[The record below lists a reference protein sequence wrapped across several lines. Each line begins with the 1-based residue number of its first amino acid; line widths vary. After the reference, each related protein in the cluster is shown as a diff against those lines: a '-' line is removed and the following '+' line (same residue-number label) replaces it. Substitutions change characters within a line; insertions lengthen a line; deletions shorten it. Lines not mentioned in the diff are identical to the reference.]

1 MTEHD
6 AQRQGAS
13 QHRGAGDEGSGQP
26 GGRELARLLHDVADA
41 QVKMAGLIEA
51 SRQELRDLV
60 TRCERAAEQI
70 SRAAESLA
78 LAAGVG
84 GAQGGQSGQENGHGS
99 GSRAQSRREGR
110 ARRRVRPRR
119 SLGPEAPSGNGPK
132 AEADSRDGHAFHDG
146 GQLREELERL
156 VAEAAQLLQRV
167 ERLNRA

>member
-1 MTEHD
+1 APSDRRPRGHPPPIGPAPGILCLAGKFPMGIETICEREERETAMTEHD

-84 GAQGGQSGQENGHGS
+84 G
-99 GSRAQSRREGR
+99 
-110 ARRRVRPRR
+110 
-119 SLGPEAPSGNGPK
+119 
-132 AEADSRDGHAFHDG
+132 
-146 GQLREELERL
+146 
-156 VAEAAQLLQRV
+156 
-167 ERLNRA
+167 